1 MDDLGFA
8 PGSLP
13 FRAAVGPGV
22 AERGNRGRRFQQ
34 RLEGCAA
41 AARATC
47 RWRWLGIPGGPQQL
61 DGSWNI
67 LL

>member
-1 MDDLGFA
+1 MDDLGDSA

-22 AERGNRGRRFQQ
+22 AERGTRGRRPK

-41 AARATC
+41 AARAT
-47 RWRWLGIPGGPQQL
+47 
-61 DGSWNI
+61 
-67 LL
+67 